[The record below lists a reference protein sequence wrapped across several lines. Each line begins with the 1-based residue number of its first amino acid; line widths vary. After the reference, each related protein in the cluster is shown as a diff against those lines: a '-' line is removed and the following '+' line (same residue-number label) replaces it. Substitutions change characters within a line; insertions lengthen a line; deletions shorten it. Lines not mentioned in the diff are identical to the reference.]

1 NTVLIGLA
9 IISLVVSLYLLRNE
23 RKIKVFFLFL
33 FIGLLSFSTA
43 TLVFSHMN
51 EVNYPLPS
59 ARSDYIQVCF
69 DQEYSDFNVSL
80 KPSIGLYNEK
90 DNYGTFFVWT
100 QRVGC
105 IPSLEKT
112 LDDAIKIGDIIVIIN
127 PIKSFETEDIETITD
142 FVENG
147 GKVLVMD
154 SILNSDSTV
163 NELIGN
169 FGIWINYNTLDRSLY
184 RSFNDT
190 TNNSTVGNITS
201 PYLTITGGEK
211 ILFSENNE
219 THASVV
225 EFYNE
230 ATGKTGKIVVL
241 VDSYSFINSIMGGT
255 FTEPDK
261 NQLQIYNIEFYI
273 FEEILLSDT

>member
-1 NTVLIGLA
+1 
-9 IISLVVSLYLLRNE
+9 
-23 RKIKVFFLFL
+23 
-33 FIGLLSFSTA
+33 
-43 TLVFSHMN
+43 MN

-59 ARSDYIQVCF
+59 AHSDYIQVCF

-80 KPSIGLYNEK
+80 QPSIGLYNEK
-90 DNYGTFFVWT
+90 DNYGTFYVWT

-105 IPSLEKT
+105 VPSLEKT

-127 PIKSFETEDIETITD
+127 PIKSFETEDIDAITD

-154 SILNSDSTV
+154 SITNSHSTA

-169 FGIWINYNTLDRSLY
+169 FGIWINYNTFDRSLY

-211 ILFSENNE
+211 ILFIENNE
-219 THASVV
+219 THASVA

-230 ATGKTGKIVVL
+230 TTGKTGKIVVL
-241 VDSYSFINSIMGGT
+241 VDSYSFSDFIMGGP
-255 FTEPDK
+255 FIEPDEG
-261 NQLQIYNIEFYI
+261 QLQIYNTEFYI
-273 FEEILLSDT
+273 FEEVLLNDT